1 MMALKIMKIMKVKSF
16 FKLVLAVPLVFLA
29 CGEEEVFR
37 EPIDHGNAIPTNVSE
52 VTYQSLAGAVKLRY
66 QLPKDQNVSQIMA
79 SYILST
85 GKERTISASVY
96 TDFMILD
103 GFADTLSHDIE
114 IFTVSKSGVKSN
126 PLIHSVKAN
135 TAAIWKVKNSIEFTN
150 QFGGF
155 NVEGVNLDT
164 AAITIYIMER
174 NSFNEFE
181 VNNFKSFATTFQ
193 NITRKIRGLDTL
205 VYEYKYFVMDK
216 WQNST
221 DTTLVSVEPLYETGF
236 PKSGYKNYKL
246 PGDAPQ
252 VTNGATIEG
261 AWDDRHFWP
270 YCSFTS
276 QELGGKN
283 PHVITIDMGLEAKL
297 SRFWYRPYPEFWGD
311 PNTIQYFYLT
321 AMREFEIYGSI
332 APNTNGKLDSTWVL
346 MGSFEVV
353 KPSGSAYGNDTP
365 EDIAYAEAGINFEF
379 DVTLPRARY
388 IRIRCLRNWADG
400 TAQNIDELEFFGDPR
415 PN

>member
-1 MMALKIMKIMKVKSF
+1 MKRNYYIIILF
-16 FKLVLAVPLVFLA
+16 AIQAFLLS
-29 CGEEEVFR
+29 CGEEPVFR
-37 EPIDHGNAIPTNVSE
+37 EPLEHSSAVPANVNE
-52 VTYQSLAGAVKLRY
+52 VTYQGLAGAVKLIY
-66 QLPKDQNVSQIMA
+66 NLPNDPNVSQVMA
-79 SYILST
+79 TYTLTT

-96 TDFMILD
+96 TDYMILD
-103 GFADTLSHDIE
+103 GFADEEEHEIE
-114 IFTVSKSGVKSN
+114 VFTVSKSGVKSTSSFH
-126 PLIHSVKAN
+126 PVVPKE
-135 TAAIWKVKNSIEFTN
+135 AAIWKVQKSIEFTN

-155 NVEGVNLDT
+155 NVEGVNSDT

-205 VYEYKYFVMDK
+205 TYEYKYFVMDK
-216 WQNST
+216 WDNST
-221 DTTLVSVEPLYETGF
+221 DTTLVHVDPLYETGI
-236 PKSGYKNYKL
+236 PKAGYKNYKL

-283 PHVITIDMGLEAKL
+283 PHVITIDMGMEAQL
-297 SRFWYRPYPEFWGD
+297 SRFWYRPYPEFWWD
-311 PNTIQYFYLT
+311 PSLIQYFYLT
-321 AMREFEIYGSI
+321 AMREFEIYGST

-346 MGSFEVV
+346 MGHYEIE

-365 EDIAYAEAGINFEF
+365 EDVAYAEAGINFEF
-379 DVTLPRARY
+379 DVTLPRVRY